1 MVDIVAL
8 IVGIVLA
15 IKAVF
20 LVVLWVLQR
29 RKKHRSVSGNN
40 TDGYTVPMPTVVPD
54 PIIPPLLPL
63 SSLFTQTR
71 SISTL
76 ESLPSIVPPPTI
88 APHPIIT
95 PVLPS
100 PPPSARAIST
110 LPSNLPRTV
119 GRTLSQSSRNAYEE
133 EIKRLRREV
142 LTQTTQIRYLHEE
155 REQIHTSTLPPSYR
169 SSGSRRSD
177 ISEYFASSS
186 SLPPM
191 PPPPRVG

>member
-8 IVGIVLA
+8 VVGIVLA
-15 IKAVF
+15 IRAVS

-29 RKKHRSVSGNN
+29 RKKHRSVAGNN

-63 SSLFTQTR
+63 SSLFTRTR

-88 APHPIIT
+88 APHQILT
-95 PVLPS
+95 PALPS

-110 LPSNLPRTV
+110 LPSNLPRT
-119 GRTLSQSSRNAYEE
+119 LSQSSRNAYEE
-133 EIKRLRREV
+133 EIKRLRREI

-155 REQIHTSTLPPSYR
+155 REQIHTSTPPPSYR

-191 PPPPRVG
+191 PLLPRVG

>member
-1 MVDIVAL
+1 MDIVAVV
-8 IVGIVLA
+8 IGVVLA

-20 LVVLWVLQR
+20 LVVLWVLQC
-29 RKKHRSVSGNN
+29 RKKHRSVAGNN
-40 TDGYTVPMPTVVPD
+40 TDGYIVPMPTVVPD

-76 ESLPSIVPPPTI
+76 DSLPSIVPPPTI
-88 APHPIIT
+88 APHPILT

-100 PPPSARAIST
+100 LPPSARAIST
-110 LPSNLPRTV
+110 LPSNLPRT
-119 GRTLSQSSRNAYEE
+119 LSQSSRNAYEE
-133 EIKRLRREV
+133 EIERLRREV
-142 LTQTTQIRYLHEE
+142 LAQTTHITYLHEQ
-155 REQIHTSTLPPSYR
+155 REHTHTGTPPPSYR

-177 ISEYFASSS
+177 ISEYFASSL
-186 SLPPM
+186 SLPPI